1 MHYHAEYE
9 NHKLVHR
16 YNQAL
21 LGEHHEW
28 WKYTDDFRKCTY
40 KNSLKDGTTDY
51 EYDSPGNKT
60 YEQSYLGEKFYE
72 YDDSDNLIS
81 KKTIYEDGKTLKRF
95 YVVAT
100 TKLKA
105 DRIIVKNIIHN
116 FCNMEI
122 IQNDLELIEQA
133 IDY

>member
-51 EYDSPGNKT
+51 EYDSHGNKT

-81 KKTIYEDGKTLKRF
+81 KKTINYKNLLSTSSISFQLVNLKLFKPKFKVIIIF
-95 YVVAT
+95 Y
-100 TKLKA
+100 L
-105 DRIIVKNIIHN
+105 R
-116 FCNMEI
+116 
-122 IQNDLELIEQA
+122 
-133 IDY
+133 